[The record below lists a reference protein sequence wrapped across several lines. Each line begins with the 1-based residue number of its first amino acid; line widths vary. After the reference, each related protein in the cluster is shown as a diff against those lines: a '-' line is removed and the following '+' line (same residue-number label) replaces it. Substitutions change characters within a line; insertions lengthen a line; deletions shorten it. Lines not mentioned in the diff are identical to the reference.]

1 MLLQDL
7 IQQFR
12 EQVVELQLHDR
23 SGVEGQETLQDQ
35 IDGLE
40 NRVDAILTYL
50 LLIVDQFAFFFI
62 KVKYFSEKKRYQY

>member
-23 SGVEGQETLQDQ
+23 LGVEGQEILQDQ
-35 IDGLE
+35 IDALE
-40 NRVDAILTYL
+40 NRVNAILTYL
-50 LLIVDQFAFFFI
+50 LLIVDQFAFFFFI
-62 KVKYFSEKKRYQY
+62 KVKYFSEKK

>member
-12 EQVVELQLHDR
+12 EQVVELRLHDR
-23 SGVEGQETLQDQ
+23 LGVEGQEILQDQ
-35 IDGLE
+35 IDALE

-50 LLIVDQFAFFFI
+50 LLIVDQFAFFL
-62 KVKYFSEKKRYQY
+62 